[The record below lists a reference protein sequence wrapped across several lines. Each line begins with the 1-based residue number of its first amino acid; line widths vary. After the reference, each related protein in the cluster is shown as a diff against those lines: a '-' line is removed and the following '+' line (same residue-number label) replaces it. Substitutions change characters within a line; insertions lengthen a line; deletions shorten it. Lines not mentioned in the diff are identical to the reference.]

1 MAIVAHHVR
10 VNAVDLGN
18 FKVECLGVGL
28 HGEADARKLDLALL
42 QHMIHL
48 ADGGI
53 KAVAE
58 RIFEVCDQ
66 PCAAARRVIGD
77 GGFGA
82 VGGDL
87 RQEGRAR
94 RVIGNELRLDRDTL
108 ALKEI
113 RQLANIVKKAR
124 QLDHD
129 AAAFLCQHKD
139 LVVDEVAGLI
149 GVKGDAVFSIDVH
162 AALVQRY
169 GTVSSLVHDKYLQN
183 VLYSK
188 GCIFLPLALS

>member
-1 MAIVAHHVR
+1 MAHHVR
-10 VNAVDLGN
+10 VNTVDLQN
-18 FKVECLGVGL
+18 FKVERLGIGL
-28 HGEADARKLDLALL
+28 HNKADTRKLDLTLL
-42 QHMIHL
+42 QHVIHL

-58 RIFEVCDQ
+58 RIFEVRDQ
-66 PCAAARRVIGD
+66 PRAAARRVVGD
-77 GGFGA
+77 GGSRA
-82 VGGDL
+82 IGGDL
-87 RQEGRAR
+87 RQERCACG
-94 RVIGNELRLDRDTL
+94 VIGNELRLDRDTL

-113 RQLANIVKKAR
+113 RQLSNIVKKAR

-188 GCIFLPLALS
+188 GCIFLSLALS

>member
-1 MAIVAHHVR
+1 MC
-10 VNAVDLGN
+10 VNAVDLRN
-18 FKVECLGVGL
+18 FKVKRLGIGL
-28 HGEADARKLDLALL
+28 HNKADARKLDLALL
-42 QHMIHL
+42 QHVIHI

-53 KAVAE
+53 ETVAE
-58 RIFEVCDQ
+58 RVLEIRDQ

-94 RVIGNELRLDRDTL
+94 RVIGDKLRLHRDTL
-108 ALKEI
+108 ALEEI
-113 RQLANIVKKAR
+113 RQLADVVKKAR
-124 QLDHD
+124 QLDHH
-129 AAAFLCQHKD
+129 AAVILRQHED

-149 GVKGDAVFSIDVH
+149 GVKGHAVFSIDVH

-169 GTVSSLVHDKYLQN
+169 GTVSSLVHGKYLQN
-183 VLYSK
+183 NFSLERLYFSFV
-188 GCIFLPLALS
+188 GLIIAP

>member
-1 MAIVAHHVR
+1 MLESKLSP
-10 VNAVDLGN
+10 NAFLK
-18 FKVECLGVGL
+18 F
-28 HGEADARKLDLALL
+28 AAS
-42 QHMIHL
+42 
-48 ADGGI
+48 
-53 KAVAE
+53 
-58 RIFEVCDQ
+58 

-129 AAAFLCQHKD
+129 AATFLCQHKD

-149 GVKGDAVFSIDVH
+149 GVKGDAV
-162 AALVQRY
+162 LV
-169 GTVSSLVHDKYLQN
+169 
-183 VLYSK
+183 
-188 GCIFLPLALS
+188 